1 MTDFFEL
8 DLDAQA
14 ERMEQ
19 LARKTLPAWGLD
31 GADLQLIKYREN
43 AVFKLVKPDGT
54 PYALRVHRGGYHSD
68 AALRSE
74 LQWMAALDE
83 AGIHVPKL
91 VAALDGE
98 SFIVGSIEGVPGPH
112 QIDLFEWVEGSQ
124 LGSVEEGISD
134 PEAIAET
141 YHTIGSLAARLHNQ
155 ATAWTPPEGFVR
167 HAWDAEGLVGKEPF
181 WGPFWE
187 LELLTDEQ
195 AALMISARDRVYADL
210 EAYASMPGNEQR
222 YSMIH
227 ADFVVEN
234 LMVEG
239 DGVRLIDFDD
249 AGFGWHLFELAT
261 AVYFEMEQDYYLA
274 AWNAL
279 VEGYRLHRELPDSQ
293 LQFMPLFLLARGFT
307 YLGWVHT
314 RSETETAKEL
324 APVLIEKACGL
335 ARSYLTGENIP

>member
-1 MTDFFEL
+1 MTDFFDL

-14 ERMEQ
+14 NRMEQ
-19 LARKTLPAWGLD
+19 LARNTLPAWGLE
-31 GADLQLIKYREN
+31 GALLELIKYREN
-43 AVFKLVKPDGT
+43 AVFKLVKQDGT

-68 AALRSE
+68 EALRSE
-74 LQWMAALDE
+74 LQWMSAIDE

-91 VAALDGE
+91 VPALDGE
-98 SFIVGSIEGVPGPH
+98 SFVVASAEGLPGPH
-112 QIDLFEWVEGSQ
+112 QIDLFEWVDGSQ

-134 PEAIAET
+134 PQKIAET
-141 YHTIGSLAARLHNQ
+141 YQIIGSQAAKLHNQ
-155 ATAWTPPEGFVR
+155 ATGWSPPQGFVR

-187 LELLTDEQ
+187 MEGLTSEQ
-195 AALMISARDRVYADL
+195 VTLIISARDRVYADL
-210 EAYASMPGNEQR
+210 EAYAATPGNEQR

-227 ADFVVEN
+227 ADLVSEN
-234 LMVEG
+234 LMVAG
-239 DGVRLIDFDD
+239 DDVRLIDFDD

-261 AVYFEMEQDYYLA
+261 AIYWEMEQDYYPA
-274 AWNAL
+274 AWSAL

-293 LQFMPLFLLARGFT
+293 LQFMPLFLLARSFT

-324 APVLIEKACGL
+324 APGIIEKVCRL
-335 ARSYLTGENIP
+335 ARSYLAGAGS